1 MVNDRQITISVGNN
15 RKSVNWQPQTLMLSE
30 FYEKL
35 RIPSRSTE
43 TMQEYLSLRKS
54 EQDDKKDIGGFVA
67 GTLSGPRRKAG
78 AVTGREI
85 ITLDFD
91 TIPPGGTEEILKR
104 VDALGCGY
112 CIYSTRKHSPASP
125 RLRILLPLDRTVTAD
140 EYEPLARYMAVC
152 IGIEFADPT
161 TFEATRL
168 MYWPSCCKDSE
179 YVFTFGDKQM
189 LYADGLL
196 NVMNEKY
203 GDWRDVSKWPQVPG
217 ADNAYKKLAMKQSD
231 PLSKAGVV
239 GAFCRT
245 YDIYG
250 AMDTYLDGIY
260 APVDDSRGR
269 YTYLGGSTTGGA
281 VVYDNGMFLRDRTGN
296 RRFWPVDVG
305 VQSRKKLVW
314 DTLDEEIDQI
324 WAEAVMRWRFG
335 EGLFLTGELE
345 EEAKEEQEAH
355 REVSSKEG
363 IILDFIDQPVPEDW
377 PKWSLD
383 KRRLYLNGTV
393 EGSVNLVKRDRVC
406 ALEIWCEAFGGQPR
420 DFRYSDST
428 EINDILRAIPG
439 WEKTPG
445 SLRFGY
451 CGKQRGFQRIRGR

>member
-1 MVNDRQITISVGNN
+1 M
-15 RKSVNWQPQTLMLSE
+15 
-30 FYEKL
+30 
-35 RIPSRSTE
+35 
-43 TMQEYLSLRKS
+43 
-54 EQDDKKDIGGFVA
+54 
-67 GTLSGPRRKAG
+67 
-78 AVTGREI
+78 
-85 ITLDFD
+85 
-91 TIPPGGTEEILKR
+91 
-104 VDALGCGY
+104 
-112 CIYSTRKHSPASP
+112 
-125 RLRILLPLDRTVTAD
+125 
-140 EYEPLARYMAVC
+140 
-152 IGIEFADPT
+152 
-161 TFEATRL
+161 
-168 MYWPSCCKDSE
+168 
-179 YVFTFGDKQM
+179 
-189 LYADGLL
+189 
-196 NVMNEKY
+196 
-203 GDWRDVSKWPQVPG
+203 
-217 ADNAYKKLAMKQSD
+217 
-231 PLSKAGVV
+231 
-239 GAFCRT
+239 
-245 YDIYG
+245 
-250 AMDTYLDGIY
+250 
-260 APVDDSRGR
+260 
-269 YTYLGGSTTGGA
+269 
-281 VVYDNGMFLRDRTGN
+281 
-296 RRFWPVDVG
+296 G
-305 VQSRKKLVW
+305 VQPRKKLVW